1 MPPVRTFHRQAS
13 LLMTASDILK
23 APAAGAALHDW
34 LTYAENLNV
43 KPIDMGLTRM
53 KTMIGRLDIHFDCPV
68 FTVAGTNGK
77 GSTCALT
84 ERILRHAGYKVCMH
98 TSPHLLRFNER
109 ALING
114 EEATDAALVAA
125 MEKVEEERG
134 DLPLT
139 YFEFTGLA
147 ILWLFMREAPDAVIL
162 EIGLGGRLDAMNAID
177 TDCGIVCAVG
187 IDHVA
192 FLGDTRE
199 KIGYEK
205 SCIYRA
211 GKPAICADPDAPVTL
226 VDHAREIGAEL
237 KLAGKDFRITENGD
251 GTFDFEMGED
261 SRHGL
266 PYPALPGKNQL
277 NNAAGVLAAL
287 AMMKEKLPVPREALI
302 KGLVSVKITGR
313 FETVRKGSTAQ
324 AEVIF
329 DVGHNPQAAVALAR
343 NLKDTKR
350 EGVTTLAV
358 LGMLADKDMTGVVK
372 TVAPE
377 VDAWFVTGLGT
388 ARGAALPVLR
398 AAMAKA
404 GVPDALI
411 TDAESPAAA
420 LAAAEAAAAKILPRP
435 VRIIGFG
442 SFVTV
447 SALIEA
453 FRATKSLPVYP

>member
-1 MPPVRTFHRQAS
+1 MPEVKISA
-13 LLMTASDILK
+13 
-23 APAAGAALHDW
+23 APEAGAGLDAW
-34 LTYAENLNV
+34 LAYAENINS
-43 KPIDMGLTRM
+43 KPIDMGLERM
-53 KTMIGRLDIHFDCPV
+53 KTMIDRLRIHFDCPV

-109 ALING
+109 ALVNG
-114 EEATDAALVAA
+114 AEATDAALVAA
-125 MEKVEEERG
+125 MDKVEAARG

-147 ILWLFMREAPDAVIL
+147 ILWLFMQEKPDAVIL

-192 FLGDTRE
+192 FLGETRE
-199 KIGYEK
+199 KIGFEK

-211 GKPAICADPDAPVTL
+211 GKPAICADRDAPATL
-226 VDHAREIGAEL
+226 VAHAREIGAKL
-237 KLAGKDFRITENGD
+237 LLAGRDFEVKENGD
-251 GTFDFEMGED
+251 GTFDFAMGD
-261 SRHGL
+261 WVRHGL
-266 PYPALPGKNQL
+266 PHSALPGRHQTD
-277 NNAAGVLAAL
+277 NAAGVLAAL
-287 AMMKEKLPVPREALI
+287 GVMREKLPVTREAI
-302 KGLVSVKITGR
+302 IRGLVSVTITGR
-313 FETVRKGSTAQ
+313 FETVRRGSTEEPAL
-324 AEVIF
+324 IF
-329 DVGHNPQAAVALAR
+329 DVGHNPQAATSLAA
-343 NLKDTKR
+343 NLRATKT
-350 EGVTTLAV
+350 EGLATIAV

-388 ARGAALPVLR
+388 ARGASLSVLR
-398 AAMAKA
+398 EAMAKA
-404 GVPDALI
+404 GVPDDLI

-420 LAAAEAAAAKILPRP
+420 LAAAEAHAAKILPRP

-453 FRATKSLPVYP
+453 VRATKPLAVYP

>member
-1 MPPVRTFHRQAS
+1 
-13 LLMTASDILK
+13 MTASDFLT
-23 APAAGAALHDW
+23 APAAGAALDDW
-34 LTYAENLNV
+34 LHYAENLNV

-53 KTMIGRLDIHFDCPV
+53 KTMIDRMGIHFDCPV

-109 ALING
+109 ALVNG
-114 EEATDAALVAA
+114 KEASDAVLAEA
-125 MEKVEEERG
+125 MARVEAERG
-134 DLPLT
+134 ELPLT

-147 ILWLFMREAPDAVIL
+147 ILWLFMREKPDAVIL

-211 GKPAICADPDAPVTL
+211 GKPAVCADPDAPASL
-226 VDHAREIGAEL
+226 VAHAREIGADL
-237 KLAGKDFRITENGD
+237 KLAGKDFRVTENGD
-251 GTFDFEMGED
+251 GTFDFEMGEN

-266 PYPALPGKNQL
+266 PYPALPGRNQL
-277 NNAAGVLAAL
+277 ANAAGVLAAL
-287 AMMKEKLPVPREALI
+287 ALMKEKLPVPREALI
-302 KGLVSVKITGR
+302 RGLVSVKITGR
-313 FETVRKGSTAQ
+313 FETVRQGSTAQ
-324 AEVIF
+324 AEIIF
-329 DVGHNPQAAVALAR
+329 DVGHNPQAATALAR
-343 NLKDTKR
+343 NLQDTRKD
-350 EGVTTLAV
+350 GVTTLAV

-372 TVAPE
+372 TVAPQ
-377 VDAWFVTGLGT
+377 VDGWFVTGLGT
-388 ARGAALPVLR
+388 ARGAALSVLR
-398 AAMAKA
+398 DAMAKA
-404 GVPDALI
+404 GVADDVI

-420 LAAAEAAAAKILPRP
+420 LAAAEKAAAKILPRP

-453 FRATKSLPVYP
+453 IRATKFLAVYP